1 MVLQC
6 ISFLY
11 RGLYI
16 SGKDMEGSNMIF
28 EVGLYHLL
36 ENVKFSRQNSPLWCI
51 LVTQKYCEGGNS
63 EILKSE

>member
-1 MVLQC
+1 
-6 ISFLY
+6 
-11 RGLYI
+11 
-16 SGKDMEGSNMIF
+16 MEGSNMIF